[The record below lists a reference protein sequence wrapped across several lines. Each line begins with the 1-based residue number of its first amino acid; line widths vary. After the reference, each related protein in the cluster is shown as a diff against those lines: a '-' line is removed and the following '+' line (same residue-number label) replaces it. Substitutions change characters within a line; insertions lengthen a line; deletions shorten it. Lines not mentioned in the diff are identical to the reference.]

1 MIIKEHGKLKFV
13 EERRGENQT
22 LLSETEGNISRQLAL
37 SCRKMFSDLKHFV
50 GLSFVNKLIFFISVV
65 VLGAV
70 AAFFGL
76 GLMNENFWG
85 QTYLEKSLFNSVLEG
100 LFLPYLVL
108 IWPAISVS
116 MVLGIYSGIQTG
128 YIKTGRGDRI
138 SSFFWDKI
146 NELIDSMPKFVIILF
161 IIFFISAANEY
172 YQLLLLIIIGILF
185 VPVIYIH
192 FKKRVEW
199 LVNQH
204 FIDAE
209 RIVGQKTW
217 KIKLIQIFWRN
228 CRMLAI
234 SQFFYLY
241 ANIILADA
249 CLGYLGVRQLR
260 FPSLGGLLAAEIG
273 FYEVS
278 FLPVFIPA
286 AAISLLIIALNLA
299 GNYFKNKYRS
309 QNETEVKFYVL

>member
-1 MIIKEHGKLKFV
+1 MIIKEHGKLKLV
-13 EERRGENQT
+13 EEKGAENQT
-22 LLSETEGNISRQLAL
+22 WLSEGEGSLSRRFAL
-37 SCRKMFSDLKHFV
+37 LFRKMFSDLRHFV
-50 GLSFVNKLIFFISVV
+50 GLSLVNKLIFFISVV
-65 VLGAV
+65 VFGAV
-70 AAFFGL
+70 VAFFAL
-76 GLMNENFWG
+76 GFMDENFWG
-85 QTYLEKSLFNSVLEG
+85 QTYLEKSLFNSILDG
-100 LFLPYLVL
+100 LFWPYLVL
-108 IWPAISVS
+108 IWPAILIS

-128 YIKTGRGDRI
+128 YIKIGRADRI
-138 SSFFWDKI
+138 ASFFWDKM

-161 IIFFISAANEY
+161 IVFFMSAANES
-172 YQLLLLIIIGILF
+172 YQLILLIIIGILF

-192 FKKRVEW
+192 FKKRVQW
-199 LVNQH
+199 LANQH

-209 RIVGQKTW
+209 RIVGQKAW
-217 KIKLIQIFWRN
+217 RIKLIQIFWRN

-249 CLGYLGVRQLR
+249 CLGFLGVRQLR

-286 AAISLLIIALNLA
+286 AAISLLIIILNLA

-309 QNETEVKFYVL
+309 QNETEIKFYVL